1 MSRLLKVAKQSVR
14 SSPSNIETLSTIR
27 QFSQNKSDFALPD
40 LPYDYAALEPIL
52 PARIMELH
60 HSKHHAT
67 YVNNLN
73 ATLQKRQDALEK
85 GDIAAVIGF
94 DGAIKFNGGG
104 HVNHS
109 IFWTNLV

>member
-1 MSRLLKVAKQSVR
+1 MQRLAKLAKHTISVAH
-14 SSPSNIETLSTIR
+14 PIETLSTSR
-27 QFSQNKSDFALPD
+27 QFGSVKLDFSLPD
-40 LPYDYAALEPIL
+40 LPYDYNALEPVL

-60 HSKHHAT
+60 HSKHHQT

-73 ATLQKRQDALEK
+73 ATLQKRQDAIEK
-85 GDIAAVIGF
+85 SDIAAVVAC
-94 DGAIKFNGGG
+94 DAAIKFNGGG